1 MSTEEIIL
9 LVQTR
14 FHNSLG
20 ERVHIMTVRP
30 DEGIGWVVFVEYDG
44 IIWKQCVSHEGI
56 LGSCS
61 RYYPHLET
69 IKQ

>member
-1 MSTEEIIL
+1 MSTEEVIL

-14 FHNSLG
+14 FQNFVG
-20 ERVHIMTVRP
+20 ERVHVMTVRP
-30 DEGIGWVVFVEYDG
+30 EEGIGWSVFVEYGG
-44 IIWKQCVSHEGI
+44 IIWKQCVSPEGV

-61 RYYPHLET
+61 RYYPQLET